1 MNKKNKPAKIKDSS
15 PAEQKFGVLLEHLD
29 GKFDQVLE
37 SRSAMQKEAEDFRY
51 EARREFGFLNMAS
64 RVLQQGQKDLLVK
77 VERLQDSASDTQ
89 KNFKTIFD
97 YFSNL
102 DDELKSVKLELAELK
117 VLLVH
122 KVSVERFD
130 NLERKIKDME
140 FKLTSFGK
148 SGL

>member
-1 MNKKNKPAKIKDSS
+1 MKKIKQSKIKDSS

-37 SRSAMQKEAEDFRY
+37 SRSAMQKEVEDFRY
-51 EARREFGFLNMAS
+51 EVRKEFGFLNMAS

-77 VERLQDSASDTQ
+77 VERLQDSAIDTQ

-102 DDELKSVKLELAELK
+102 DDELKSIKLELADLK
-117 VLLVH
+117 LLLVN
-122 KVSVERFD
+122 KVGIERFE

-140 FKLTSFGK
+140 IRLTSFGK
-148 SGL
+148 SGV